1 MDFVQNKKMER
12 PTRAGALPKALG
24 QALGQRVQRLR
35 NEGRVVGGADI
46 DAAAQ
51 RLKASRNPQRD
62 LSLIEGNLRGTCPTV
77 DGAVR
82 EFRAAQQSTS
92 PEPGTGEWNKF
103 AVGISQIRGR

>member
-1 MDFVQNKKMER
+1 MDFVQNRKMER
-12 PTRAGALPKALG
+12 PTKAGALPKALG

-35 NEGRVVGGADI
+35 GEGRIVGGADI

-62 LSLIEGNLRGTCPTV
+62 LSVIEGSLRATCPPLSE
-77 DGAVR
+77 AVR

-92 PEPGTGEWNKF
+92 PEPGAGEWHRF